1 MSNNESVFDV
11 DKKKKKT
18 KKKDKTTNDEE
29 INLEPKENCG
39 DFIMGILEFILEVIF
54 EILS

>member
-18 KKKDKTTNDEE
+18 KKKDKTTNDED
-29 INLEPKENCG
+29 KG
-39 DFIMGILEFILEVIF
+39 SWGEFIFYLIEFIIDIVI
-54 EILS
+54 EIFD

>member
-1 MSNNESVFDV
+1 MSNNENVFDI

-29 INLEPKENCG
+29 INLEPKESRC
-39 DFIMGILEFILEVIF
+39 DFIFDILEFILEVIF
-54 EILS
+54 EIFD